1 MISSPPPPPVLASAS
16 PLCSR
21 KTYSFPKDSYYN
33 CWNIDYSAL
42 VARGEVCEDY
52 RIPAADSETSIPSAW
67 FLTAHSYTYWRSCFA
82 HPEIR
87 GKCFWHPQRSD
98 NGEEMPAFPCPLT
111 GPIST
116 YPRRGTVNGAIIA
129 GAGKEMP
136 LNLSGTA
143 EVRPVQLFVRYPYLR
158 YFNLV
163 RTAASADSEQPFSGM
178 SVQGRTGT
186 EETGPSRFQT
196 VLIGLDKEDA
206 RLIIGVSS
214 IAHNFVL
221 RRIGTRFFGMG
232 GEGASYLCDRKPGGC
247 QQSDMDTSGIR
258 LFTADSAAE
267 IHSGRWLSSAGSVII
282 RGDHPGCIEARPAF
296 NGLCEYD
303 GKLSFVRMASAGS
316 VVWHVFAR
324 TNLKPLGGGRFVQ
337 VANASSAQGPYGAF
351 QRIQIDG
358 YDEGGPGNIYFAA
371 VDNNPLDTETMLGLL
386 PVNLG
391 FEGEANGDGES
402 FIALSLSCDGVQWS
416 SLTKLVWTTGHHGR
430 TWDHPVDGVVLH
442 GDNVYFMVTRHS
454 NPRHARACRS
464 DILTAACHVAL
475 RVAGANTRG
484 GHGAERSAVPPGP
497 VLAPY

>member
-1 MISSPPPPPVLASAS
+1 MVRHVKGSLWPVAMISSPPPPPVLASVS

-21 KTYSFPKDSYYN
+21 KTYRFRNDSYTN
-33 CWNIDYSAL
+33 CWSINYSAL

-52 RIPAADSETSIPSAW
+52 RIPAANSETSIPSAW
-67 FLTAHSYTYWRSCFA
+67 FLTAHSYTYWRSCYA

-87 GKCFWHPQRSD
+87 GKCFGHPQRSD
-98 NGEEMPAFPCPLT
+98 NGEVMPAFPCPLT

-186 EETGPSRFQT
+186 EDTGPSRFQT

-214 IAHNFVL
+214 VAHNFVL

-232 GEGASYLCDRKPGGC
+232 GEGASYLCNRKPGGC

-282 RGDHPGCIEARPAF
+282 RGDHPGCIEARPGW
-296 NGLCEYD
+296 NGICEYD

-324 TNLKPLGGGRFVQ
+324 ANLKASGGRFVT

-371 VDNNPLDTETMLGLL
+371 VDNNPLDTETMLGLF

-391 FEGEANGDGES
+391 NEEEGGNGNGES
-402 FIALSLSCDGVQWS
+402 FIALSLSCDGVHWS
-416 SLTKLVWTTGHHGR
+416 NLTRLVWSVGMFGR

-454 NPRHARACRS
+454 NPRHARACRTA
-464 DILTAACHVAL
+464 DCVACPPATLLTL
-475 RVAGANTRG
+475 LNLLVAGA
-484 GHGAERSAVPPGP
+484 
-497 VLAPY
+497 

>member
-1 MISSPPPPPVLASAS
+1 MIYSPPPPPILALAS

-21 KTYSFPKDSYYN
+21 KTYSFTKNSYLN
-33 CWNIDYSAL
+33 CWNIDHGAL

-52 RIPAADSETSIPSAW
+52 RIPVADGEASIPSAW
-67 FLTAHSYTYWRSCFA
+67 FVTPHSYTYWRACYA

-87 GKCFWHPQRSD
+87 GRCFVRPKTSD
-98 NGEEMPAFPCPLT
+98 NGVEPAFPCPIT

-136 LNLSGTA
+136 LNLSGTNSD
-143 EVRPVQLFVRYPYLR
+143 LR
-158 YFNLV
+158 YFSVV
-163 RTAASADSEQPFSGM
+163 RTAASANSEQPFSGM

-186 EETGPSRFQT
+186 KQTGPGRFQT
-196 VLIGLDKEDA
+196 LQIGLDLEDA
-206 RLIIGVSS
+206 SLIIDVSTV
-214 IAHNFVL
+214 AHNFVL
-221 RRIGTRFFGMG
+221 RRAGTRFFGMG
-232 GEGASYLCDRKPGGC
+232 GQGISNECNHKPGGC
-247 QQSDMDTSGIR
+247 QHSDTRGIR

-282 RGDHPGCIEARPAF
+282 RGDHPGCIEARPGW

-303 GKLSFVRMASAGS
+303 GKLSFVRMTSAGS

-324 TNLKPLGGGRFVQ
+324 ANLKLHGGGRFVQ

-371 VDNNPLDTETMLGLL
+371 VDNNPLDTETMLGLF

-391 FEGEANGDGES
+391 NEEEGSNGNGES
-402 FIALSLSCDGVQWS
+402 FIALSLSCDGVHWS
-416 SLTKLVWTTGHHGR
+416 NLTRLVWTIGKFGR

-442 GDNVYFMVTRHS
+442 RDNVYFMVTRPFESSTCTLPHS
-454 NPRHARACRS
+454 GLCCTPACYLA
-464 DILTAACHVAL
+464 DFAEPACG
-475 RVAGANTRG
+475 VAGA
-484 GHGAERSAVPPGP
+484 
-497 VLAPY
+497 

>member
-1 MISSPPPPPVLASAS
+1 MVGRAAPHLAHLARGRACVSHTHSLGPVAMISSPPPPPILASAS

-21 KTYSFPKDSYYN
+21 KTYSFTMNGYFN

-52 RIPAADSETSIPSAW
+52 RIPARDGPWETSIPAAW
-67 FLTAHSYTYWRSCFA
+67 FVTPHSYTYWRACYA

-87 GKCFWHPQRSD
+87 GRCFGRPQKND
-98 NGEEMPAFPCPLT
+98 NGVEPAFPCPIT

-136 LNLSGTA
+136 LNLSGTNSD
-143 EVRPVQLFVRYPYLR
+143 LR
-158 YFNLV
+158 YFSVV
-163 RTAASADSEQPFSGM
+163 RTTASANSEQPFSGM

-186 EETGPSRFQT
+186 KQTGPGSFKS
-196 VLIGLDKEDA
+196 VLIDLDQEDA
-206 RLIIGVSS
+206 SLIIDVSS
-214 IAHNFVL
+214 LAHNFVL
-221 RRIGTRFFGMG
+221 LRAGTRFFGMG
-232 GEGASYLCDRKPGGC
+232 GQGISNDCDHKPAGGC
-247 QQSDMDTSGIR
+247 QRSDVRGIR

-267 IHSGRWLSSAGSVII
+267 IHSGRWLSSTGSVII
-282 RGDHPGCIEARPAF
+282 RGDHPGCIEARPGC

-324 TNLKPLGGGRFVQ
+324 ANLKAGGGRFVQ

-351 QRIQIDG
+351 QPIQIDG

-371 VDNNPLDTETMLGLL
+371 VDNNPLDTETMLGLF

-391 FEGEANGDGES
+391 NEKRGATATAS
-402 FIALSLSCDGVQWS
+402 PSSPSVSLATVC
-416 SLTKLVWTTGHHGR
+416 
-430 TWDHPVDGVVLH
+430 
-442 GDNVYFMVTRHS
+442 
-454 NPRHARACRS
+454 
-464 DILTAACHVAL
+464 I
-475 RVAGANTRG
+475 GAT
-484 GHGAERSAVPPGP
+484 
-497 VLAPY
+497 LQD